1 MVFTTPVACIPINKE
16 DSVVFRGSRDALKGA
31 HPIRGEVVVTVVL
44 YSTPSGRSQSI
55 ESRASNSK
63 KVFGAFAFF
72 MMVSPLSDLNRRLT
86 PYHGDTLP
94 LS

>member
-1 MVFTTPVACIPINKE
+1 MGPLYCSRTSN
-16 DSVVFRGSRDALKGA
+16 SVVFRGSHGAWKGA

-44 YSTPSGRSQSI
+44 YSTPSDKIQSI
-55 ESRASNSK
+55 ESRASNPK
-63 KVFGAFAFF
+63 KVFGALAIL
-72 MMVSPLSDLNRRLT
+72 MIVSPLSDLNRRLT